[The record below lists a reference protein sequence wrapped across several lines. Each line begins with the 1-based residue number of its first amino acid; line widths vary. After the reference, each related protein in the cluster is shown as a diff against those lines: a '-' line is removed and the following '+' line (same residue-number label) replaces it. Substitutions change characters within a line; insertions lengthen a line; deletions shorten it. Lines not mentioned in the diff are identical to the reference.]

1 MAQAV
6 SSLHYNRNESGY
18 AVAAG
23 EYDSEASIAGG
34 MQFRT
39 SQDSAVTVSGQLG
52 WQCHGRRSWFPFKL
66 LSHSLYQNLG
76 SI

>member
-39 SQDSAVTVSGQLG
+39 SQDSAVTVQV
-52 WQCHGRRSWFPFKL
+52 SWDGNATGAGVGF
-66 LSHSLYQNLG
+66 HSNF
-76 SI
+76 